1 MKPLAIVLAL
11 LSVNLVC
18 ADPARAAVVTIN
30 AASAVASTTPT
41 APGAALP
48 ADSVLRLDGRFTD
61 QDGKAF
67 ALSERRGR
75 AQLVTMFYTS
85 CPYMCP
91 LIVDSGLGVD
101 HALTPAERAKLRVLL
116 VSLDPARDD
125 VAALSALATKRKL
138 DRQRWTLARTDA
150 ASVRKTAA
158 VLGIRYRA
166 LANGEFN
173 HSSVLLLLD
182 AQGRIIART
191 EKMGAVPDPDF
202 LAKVRATLA
211 KS

>member
-1 MKPLAIVLAL
+1 MKLLPVLLAFAL
-11 LSVNLVC
+11 C
-18 ADPARAAVVTIN
+18 APT
-30 AASAVASTTPT
+30 AASAAAAPPSRAPAPVRRASP
-41 APGAALP
+41 ASPLP
-48 ADSVLRLDGRFTD
+48 PDSVLRLDGRFTD
-61 QDGKAF
+61 QDGKPF
-67 ALSERRGR
+67 VLSARRGR
-75 AQLVTMFYTS
+75 PQLVTMFYTS
-85 CPYMCP
+85 CKYMCP

-101 HALTPAERAKLRVLL
+101 HALAPAERARLRVLF

-125 VAALSALATKRKL
+125 VRTLDALASTRKL

-166 LANGEFN
+166 LADGEFN

-182 AQGRIIART
+182 ADGRIVART
-191 EKMGAVPDPDF
+191 EKMGRVPDPEF